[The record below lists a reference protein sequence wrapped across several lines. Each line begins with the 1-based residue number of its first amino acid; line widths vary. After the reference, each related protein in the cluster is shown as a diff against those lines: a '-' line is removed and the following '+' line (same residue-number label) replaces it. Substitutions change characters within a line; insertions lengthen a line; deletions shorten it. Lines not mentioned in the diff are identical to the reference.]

1 MLDII
6 LINMNTVLTTLL
18 RKAVLDIIIITNI
31 INMAIITTYRKVML
45 DGVGEEESL
54 VATGGAADHLAV
66 VYNTDDQVTF
76 FMMTMIII
84 MAWHSDG
91 HLGCC

>member
-1 MLDII
+1 
-6 LINMNTVLTTLL
+6 
-18 RKAVLDIIIITNI
+18 
-31 INMAIITTYRKVML
+31 ML

-76 FMMTMIII
+76 FMMINDHGVMMTTGGAAGHLADDQVTFFMMI
-84 MAWHSDG
+84 MAWRDDG
-91 HLGCC
+91 LLGCC

>member
-6 LINMNTVLTTLL
+6 FV
-18 RKAVLDIIIITNI
+18 IIIAII
-31 INMAIITTYRKVML
+31 INTKSITTYRKVML

-66 VYNTDDQVTF
+66 VYATDDQVTF
-76 FMMTMIII
+76 
-84 MAWHSDG
+84 
-91 HLGCC
+91 L

>member
-76 FMMTMIII
+76 FSDPGPIIVYP
-84 MAWHSDG
+84 
-91 HLGCC
+91 CQ

>member
-1 MLDII
+1 
-6 LINMNTVLTTLL
+6 
-18 RKAVLDIIIITNI
+18 
-31 INMAIITTYRKVML
+31 ML

-84 MAWHSDG
+84 MAWHVDG
-91 HLGCC
+91 HWGCC

>member
-1 MLDII
+1 
-6 LINMNTVLTTLL
+6 
-18 RKAVLDIIIITNI
+18 
-31 INMAIITTYRKVML
+31 ML

-84 MAWHSDG
+84 MAWRDDADHLAVVYASDDQVK
-91 HLGCC
+91 

>member
-1 MLDII
+1 
-6 LINMNTVLTTLL
+6 
-18 RKAVLDIIIITNI
+18 
-31 INMAIITTYRKVML
+31 ML

-76 FMMTMIII
+76 FSDPGPIIVYPCQ
-84 MAWHSDG
+84 
-91 HLGCC
+91 HLTH